1 MNTKTN
7 WEPQIIQEQKTLP
20 KSYNKLMIID
30 REPQFVS
37 NPFSGERCE
46 LTPVAVAVYDMI
58 KGCELT
64 LDSGE
69 YHGKG
74 YQYWQDMFYDGIHWF
89 QKHYSKEYMALLD

>member
-1 MNTKTN
+1 MSMQTN
-7 WEPQIIQEQKTLP
+7 WETQIIQEQKTLP

-30 REPQFVS
+30 RQPQSVS

-46 LTPVAVAVYDMI
+46 LTQVAVAVYDMI

>member
-7 WEPQIIQEQKTLP
+7 WETQIIQEQKTLP

-30 REPQFVS
+30 REPQSVR

-69 YHGKG
+69 YLGKS